1 MPHDP
6 ARVAEVRA
14 WLARSASD
22 LRAAAHDLAAVPPI
36 LDDAVFHCQ
45 QTVEKALKA
54 YLAWHDQPF
63 RKTHSLEE
71 LGEACLRLDP
81 SLRPLVDQ
89 AVPLTEY
96 AWKFRYPG
104 ESEEPT
110 RGEAEATLAVA
121 RAVCNAI
128 RQRLPSAV
136 QP

>member
-6 ARVAEVRA
+6 ARVAEAGA

-45 QTVEKALKA
+45 QAVEKAFKA

-71 LGEACLRLDP
+71 LGEACLQLDAT
-81 SLRPLVDQ
+81 LRPFVDR

-104 ESEEPT
+104 ELEEREGWDPNGYT
-110 RGEAEATLAVA
+110 VELYRD
-121 RAVCNAI
+121 
-128 RQRLPSAV
+128 
-136 QP
+136 